1 MKVIEEYQ
9 NSNLFN
15 SDVKWFLFDEQL
27 WITKCKDYSE
37 VDDSIAESVGSF
49 NLLYE
54 SNDTVLFNK
63 DGRFAT
69 AIIDLSCK
77 INNGTMKEYSNII
90 STGMKGDLLFA
101 EKNNIDFKFLQP
113 IIYDKN
119 EDILLSFPIEFN
131 NQKDLI
137 LYIVEDFGFVIL
149 DHQLKGWLLK
159 SASKYVCITE
169 EYNKEIT
176 PEILARYLNALK
188 LWEEEEDMTE
198 LERIL
203 KESEIMENEFSCAL
217 RECIMNLL

>member
-15 SDVKWFLFDEQL
+15 SDVKWYLFDEQL

-69 AIIDLSCK
+69 AIIDLLCK

-131 NQKDLI
+131 NP
-137 LYIVEDFGFVIL
+137 
-149 DHQLKGWLLK
+149 
-159 SASKYVCITE
+159 C
-169 EYNKEIT
+169 
-176 PEILARYLNALK
+176 
-188 LWEEEEDMTE
+188 E
-198 LERIL
+198 L
-203 KESEIMENEFSCAL
+203 
-217 RECIMNLL
+217 